1 MFPERYFLCGNPVQ
15 HGDSGWIGDVD
26 LETEFAAA
34 HLSRDCGE
42 HGTVERDCLHGP
54 AACIRI
60 NIECDFG
67 ASAGGDEPEGNAA
80 GKNAALKISAASMS

>member
-15 HGDSGWIGDVD
+15 HGDSGWIEDVD

-34 HLSRDCGE
+34 LLSRDCGE

-67 ASAGGDEPEGNAA
+67 ASAGGA
-80 GKNAALKISAASMS
+80 GMSPRETRRGKMPL